1 MTAAYNLSDIDQKE
15 LVFGHPHKVGSGYVI
30 SVKLLK
36 DGVNVPLLIRGSN
49 CWNYCFG
56 LKEWKN
62 KDEKKPS
69 NYTTGIVVRSS
80 TGGAGFPTE
89 EQETWVHDYKEKI
102 VVACAHAI
110 VQMKSDVKK
119 PNLTLTSDLL
129 TGSSFSR
136 LSETKNGDLLL
147 NLKMRQYSE
156 APGGVVLTEFV
167 DKKTMKDIAPNA
179 MIGRKCSVIFE
190 MLIDSIFVGSTITIQ
205 TKLDRACVSEKKAQS
220 FIELL
225 WFFIQK

>member
-1 MTAAYNLSDIDQKE
+1 MTTAYNLSDIDQKE
-15 LVFGHPHKVGSGYVI
+15 LVFGNPHKVGSGYAI

-36 DGVNVPLLIRGSN
+36 DGVNVPLLIKGSN

-80 TGGAGFPTE
+80 NNPTE

-102 VVACAHAI
+102 VDACAHAV
-110 VQMKSDVKK
+110 VQMKNDVKK

-147 NLKMRQYSE
+147 NLKMRQYYE
-156 APGGVVLTEFV
+156 AILTEFV
-167 DKKTMKDIAPNA
+167 DKKTMKDIAHNA

-205 TKLDRACVSEKKAQS
+205 TKLDRACVSEKKAPV
-220 FIELL
+220 IHRTPMVLPP
-225 WFFIQK
+225 

>member
-1 MTAAYNLSDIDQKE
+1 MD
-15 LVFGHPHKVGSGYVI
+15 
-30 SVKLLK
+30 
-36 DGVNVPLLIRGSN
+36 
-49 CWNYCFG
+49 
-56 LKEWKN
+56 
-62 KDEKKPS
+62 
-69 NYTTGIVVRSS
+69 
-80 TGGAGFPTE
+80 
-89 EQETWVHDYKEKI
+89 
-102 VVACAHAI
+102 ACAQAV

-136 LSETKNGDLLL
+136 LSETKNGELLL
-147 NLKMRQYSE
+147 NLKMRQYYE

-205 TKLDRACVSEKKAQS
+205 TKLDRACVSEKKAPVIHRTHMVLPPEIDDEVHEEGEGEDGAMKRLRFQREANTRNKDKNEKKTFLS
-220 FIELL
+220 
-225 WFFIQK
+225 WR